1 MKILFLI
8 NAARRDEKPQD
19 ALIAQFREILDAS
32 SFEYALVESGSMEES
47 HREIARALAE
57 GFDAIWIGG
66 GDGTI
71 NAVLNQT
78 FGHEI
83 AYAIIPMGTVNA
95 LARALHIPL
104 DPVEA
109 VRYHLGSMPVPM
121 DVGHVAHRY
130 FLLYSTVGIHAAVF
144 ANVDNELKK
153 RWGQI
158 AFWESAVR
166 TLWHKSRLPR
176 FIMEMKQ
183 VNGPDND
190 EVVRDFGYAFTLSNV
205 ANYAG
210 FGTFTDNDAAAP
222 GAFAIHSFR
231 RNHVIPMLLRYALLW
246 TIGRPPN
253 HQAGTSIYRLVRWLR
268 VRSNHRL
275 SVQVDGEPIQPDNAR
290 QLEFQCIPNAIRIML
305 GPDEAEKLTGSRS
318 RDDG

>member
-1 MKILFLI
+1 MAEF
-8 NAARRDEKPQD
+8 RD
-19 ALIAQFREILDAS
+19 ILDAS
-32 SFEYALVESGSMEES
+32 PFAYELVESGSVEES
-47 HREIARALAE
+47 RREIARAMAGE
-57 GFDAIWIGG
+57 FDTIWIGG

-104 DPVEA
+104 DPAEA
-109 VRYHLGSMPVPM
+109 VRYHLKSKPVPM

-130 FLLYSTVGIHAAVF
+130 FLLYATVGIHAAVF
-144 ANVDNELKK
+144 ANVDKALKK

-176 FIMEMKQ
+176 FIMEMKR
-183 VNGPDND
+183 VNGPDDD

-210 FGTFTDNDAAAP
+210 FGTFTEDDAAAP

-231 RNHVIPMLLRYALLW
+231 RNHVIPMLARYALLW
-246 TIGRPPN
+246 TIGRKKN
-253 HQAGTSIYRLVRWLR
+253 GRTGISIYGLVRWVR

-305 GPDEAEKLTGSRS
+305 GPEEAEKLTGSR
-318 RDDG
+318 GGGGG